1 MARTKKSKT
10 TTQHHHVACC
20 FQGGGALGA
29 YQVGVLHALDEAG
42 YAPNWFAGTSIGAIN
57 AAIAAGNPPKVR
69 VEKMY
74 QFWET
79 IATPGF
85 IESRLLPDDN
95 ASRKIEHFLSAQTAL
110 LFGQPGFFTP
120 RFPPLFMGYYDAPD
134 TLSFY
139 DTKNLKSTLEQFIDF
154 DRLNNSEETRIS
166 IGAVEICTGEMVYF
180 DSQNTKIGP
189 EHIMASGAL
198 PPGFPAVE
206 IEGEY
211 YWDGGIS
218 SNSPATYI
226 LSANRCPHNLL
237 CFAIH
242 LFDSYGLYPTSL
254 DAVMKR
260 RKDIE
265 YSSRF
270 AQAVEMYR
278 QIHALKNTI
287 HVLSR
292 YIPEEEKGNPELKL
306 CLARGHQS
314 TISLVRFLYEHDETE
329 FSSKDYEFS
338 KKSILERIKHGYI
351 DGRKAIKQSPWNKK
365 VPNTTGIAVYD
376 MSPNKHLKEESEN
389 E

>member
-1 MARTKKSKT
+1 MAQTKKVT
-10 TTQHHHVACC
+10 THHHVACC

-29 YQVGVLHALDEAG
+29 YQVGVLRALDEAG
-42 YAPNWFAGTSIGAIN
+42 YYPSWFAGTSIGAIN
-57 AAIAAGNPPKVR
+57 AAIAAGNPPKIR

-79 IATPGF
+79 IATPSF
-85 IESRLLPDDN
+85 LESRLLPDDV

-110 LFGQPGFFTP
+110 IMGQPGFFSP
-120 RFPPLFMGYYDAPD
+120 RFPPLLMGYYDTPD
-134 TLSFY
+134 TISFY
-139 DTKNLKSTLEQFIDF
+139 DTKSLRSTLEQFIDF
-154 DRLNNSEETRIS
+154 DRLNNSNETRIS
-166 IGAVEICTGEMVYF
+166 LGAVEICSGEMVYF

-206 IEGEY
+206 IEGKY

-226 LSANRCPHNLL
+226 LSVNQCPRHLL

-270 AQAVEMYR
+270 AQAVEMYQ

-292 YIPEEEKGNPELKL
+292 YIPESEKGNPELKL
-306 CLARGHQS
+306 CMARGHQS

-338 KKSILERIKHGYI
+338 KKSILERIQNGYK
-351 DGRKAIKQSPWNKK
+351 DGRKAVKKSPWDQKIPDTN
-365 VPNTTGIAVYD
+365 GIAVYD
-376 MSPNKHLKEESEN
+376 MSPNKHLKEESEK
-389 E
+389 